1 MSKLLRKILRAA
13 VFPAALMIVSK
24 LAGLSL
30 ANRFFDLGWTLE
42 TNVGSLFSVRI
53 SYPDVQSVIISNT
66 YSNLVMLITMLLGTG
81 IAIFQGYFLHDS
93 HQNPRVLVKLTN
105 IDFLIWLTDSEKL
118 FPVLAVWIGFM
129 WISTLVVIAQ
139 TIQSVSDPWVATL
152 ALIATTLFTWLAIND
167 FERELDTIIP
177 ENGKLKS

>member
-1 MSKLLRKILRAA
+1 MSKLLRKVLKAA

-30 ANRFFDLGWTLE
+30 ANRLFNLGWNLE

-53 SYPDVQSVIISNT
+53 SYLSAQSVIISNT
-66 YSNLVMLITMLLGTG
+66 YSNMVMIITMLLGSG
-81 IAIFQGYFLHDS
+81 ITIFQGYFLHTS
-93 HQNPRVLVKLTN
+93 HQNPKVLVKLMN
-105 IDFLIWLTDSEKL
+105 INFLVWLTDSETL
-118 FPVLAVWIGFM
+118 FPKMAVWIGFM

-152 ALIATTLFTWLAIND
+152 ALITTTIFTWLSIND